1 MNRSIAALLVLGML
15 GLASVAV
22 AADTAEEV
30 NFHEHVLPIFQ
41 QSCQTCHRPGGDNV
55 AGMVAP
61 MSLMTYEE
69 ARPWARSI
77 ARLVQNREM
86 PPWDATDHTAGVFVN
101 ERTLTQDEI
110 DTVVAWV
117 GRGAPKGDP
126 ARGPAPREWEDTG
139 GFLIGQPDLIVYME
153 EPYFVGDDVEDEQPN
168 FFITLTEEML
178 PEPRWIQAIEYQ
190 PDAEFVHHI
199 TGRALIPNEDG
210 EVDVLSENTFS
221 LGSIAAGE
229 DPTIY
234 PPGFGNLLRAG
245 MVVRMNVH
253 YHKEPGP
260 GTEGFD
266 RSAVAFKFHPVSAD
280 VKHKVT
286 WNTIGAG
293 AFEIPPG
300 HGRWRVGSSRVFEKD
315 AVLLSLHPHM
325 HFRGESMKYTAYYPD
340 GGTEVLLDVPEY
352 DYSWQTNYIYRDPK
366 VLPAGTRVE
375 IEAVYDNSETKL
387 DEYPFLDIG
396 RSVDWGAQ
404 STDEMMAPF
413 LAWTYVAPE
422 EAAAIRAAGGAG
434 STGGGE

>member
-1 MNRSIAALLVLGML
+1 MNRSIAALLVLGTL
-15 GLASVAV
+15 GLASPAV
-22 AADTAEEV
+22 AADGGEAVT
-30 NFHEHVLPIFQ
+30 FHEDVLAIFQ
-41 QSCQTCHRPGGDNV
+41 ENCQTCHRPGGDNV

-69 ARPWARSI
+69 VRPWARSI
-77 ARLVQNREM
+77 ARLVQSREM
-86 PPWDATDHTAGVFVN
+86 PPWDASDHTAGVFLN
-101 ERTLTQDEI
+101 ERTLSQPEI

-117 GRGAPKGDP
+117 KGGAPKGDP
-126 ARGPAPREWEDTG
+126 AGGPAPREWEDTG
-139 GFLIGQPDLIVYME
+139 GFLIGKPDLIVYME
-153 EPYFVGDDVEDEQPN
+153 EPYHVGDDVEDEQPN
-168 FFITLTEEML
+168 FYITLTEEML
-178 PEPRWIQAIEYQ
+178 PEPRWLQAIEYQ

-199 TGRALIPNEDG
+199 TGRALTPNEDG

-234 PPGFGNLLRAG
+234 PPGFGNLLQAG
-245 MVVRMNVH
+245 MVVRLNVH

-260 GTEGFD
+260 GSGGYD
-266 RSAVAFKFHPVSAD
+266 RSAVAFRFHPVGAE
-280 VKHKVT
+280 VRHKVT

-300 HGRWRVGSSRVFEKD
+300 HGHWRVGSSRVFEKD
-315 AVLLSLHPHM
+315 TVLLSLHPHM
-325 HFRGESMKYTAYYPD
+325 HFRGQSMKYTAYYPG

-352 DYSWQTNYIYRDPK
+352 DYSWQTNYIYREPK

-387 DEYPFLDIG
+387 AEYPFLDIG
-396 RSVDWGAQ
+396 RAVDWGAQ

-413 LAWTYVAPE
+413 LAWTYVEPE
-422 EAAAIRAAGGAG
+422 DAAAIRAAGVAG